1 MANINSMAMSADLA
15 KDSRVNK
22 QKTFFGL
29 STTWTYAPTGS
40 KRKPFRY
47 EYSPEGG
54 KAVENAMNASADKR
68 ADLLSRLQVDHVSMG
83 NYRLEAVCSTDG
95 RFVALRLY
103 QYQQLRFQ
111 PVSPLCLLEGDD
123 AAKVAARVSR

>member
-1 MANINSMAMSADLA
+1 MANINSMAMSEDLA
-15 KDSRVNK
+15 KDLRVNK
-22 QKTFFGL
+22 QKSFFGL

-40 KRKPFRY
+40 KLRPFKY

-54 KAVENAMNASADKR
+54 KAVESAMNATADKR
-68 ADLLSRLQVDHVSMG
+68 ADLLAHLDVDHVSMG
-83 NYRLEAVCSTDG
+83 NYMLEAVRSSDG
-95 RFVALRLY
+95 QFVALRLY

-123 AAKVAARVSR
+123 AAKVAARF